1 MDLSVCAY
9 SFEALPLEG
18 ALGVCQSM
26 GFKGVA
32 VSGFANRGR
41 SSYDPDAVGINPQK
55 AADHLMPLLDK
66 YGLHAVDFFVQFS
79 SSFYGRSMNEPDP
92 AVRDKNV
99 KMFAGIAQFCKLAKI
114 PVVTLLP
121 GMDHPSASYEQNLDI
136 AGDTFRKTLEIAG
149 EAGLRLCFEPHTES
163 LTSTPERALS
173 LIERAPGLKVALDY
187 SHFVFQYIEIERIHK
202 LIPHAAYFHVRPAR
216 PGRLQTRHAEG
227 TIDFIDIINRLK
239 AVNYEGSMS
248 IEYVCS
254 PWYDANQLDT
264 LTETMATKQA
274 LEPYIAVA

>member
-41 SSYDPDAVGINPQK
+41 SSYDPDEVGANPQK
-55 AADHLMPLLDK
+55 AADHLSALLHK

-92 AVRDKNV
+92 AIRKKNV
-99 KMFAGIAQFCKLAKI
+99 ELFKGIVRFCQLVKI

-121 GMDHPSASYEQNLDI
+121 GM
-136 AGDTFRKTLEIAG
+136 
-149 EAGLRLCFEPHTES
+149 
-163 LTSTPERALS
+163 
-173 LIERAPGLKVALDY
+173 
-187 SHFVFQYIEIERIHK
+187 
-202 LIPHAAYFHVRPAR
+202 
-216 PGRLQTRHAEG
+216 
-227 TIDFIDIINRLK
+227 
-239 AVNYEGSMS
+239 
-248 IEYVCS
+248 
-254 PWYDANQLDT
+254 
-264 LTETMATKQA
+264 
-274 LEPYIAVA
+274 